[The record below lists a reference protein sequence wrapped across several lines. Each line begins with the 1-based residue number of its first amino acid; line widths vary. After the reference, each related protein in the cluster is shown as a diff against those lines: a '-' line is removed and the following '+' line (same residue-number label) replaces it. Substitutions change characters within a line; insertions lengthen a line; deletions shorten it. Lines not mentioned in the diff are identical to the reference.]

1 MALLNKGY
9 MPQTYGTYAQW
20 KPLAAFSL
28 CLCTTQ
34 KCLLSVQMLATKL
47 EVLAQIEERGIRD

>member
-1 MALLNKGY
+1 MSLLNKGY
-9 MPQTYGTYAQW
+9 IPQIYGKYAQW

-34 KCLLSVQMLATKL
+34 KCLLSMQMLAIKL